1 MLKYIGIIEIRS
13 ILVYLGTKL
22 IKVKVYFYF
31 AHMMNSIVIEI
42 NGYYFKKR
50 QSMNLCFAKYLY

>member
-22 IKVKVYFYF
+22 IELKVYFYF
-31 AHMMNSIVIEI
+31 AYMMNSIVIEI

-50 QSMNLCFAKYLY
+50 QSVNLSCAKYLY

>member
-22 IKVKVYFYF
+22 IELKVYFYF
-31 AHMMNSIVIEI
+31 AHMMNIIVIEI
-42 NGYYFKKR
+42 KGYYLKKGI
-50 QSMNLCFAKYLY
+50 L

>member
-1 MLKYIGIIEIRS
+1 M
-13 ILVYLGTKL
+13 
-22 IKVKVYFYF
+22 KVKVYFYF

-50 QSMNLCFAKYLY
+50 QSMNLSFAKYLY